1 MSSILGRKNHPRRRS
16 FHSNENRGHQRV
28 TGTWAYHI
36 GCVPQMLIPSRTN
49 PLFLVG
55 SHVSFNVLFSDRKST
70 NDKLVVYASN
80 WIDPFLTIPFFKG
93 IHPKNPQGTTRVP
106 GRPGIT
112 THPLFSNRDQP
123 SPRRQWLEV
132 FFSCTLKNHIWRP
145 VA

>member
-16 FHSNENRGHQRV
+16 FHSNENRSHQRV

-55 SHVSFNVLFSDRKST
+55 SHVSFNFLFSDRKST
-70 NDKLVVYASN
+70 NEKLVVYDSN
-80 WIDPFLTIPFFKG
+80 WIDPFITIPFFKG
-93 IHPKNPQGTTRVP
+93 IHPKNPKTTRVP
-106 GRPGIT
+106 KTRHY
-112 THPLFSNRDQP
+112 HPSVVQQFAAARGDNGSK
-123 SPRRQWLEV
+123 S